1 MSWLKFSRSS
11 NSEQIYIILILGLAG
26 DGKSTFINAATGK
39 QQAATS
45 KNLKPCTTSVK
56 DFVYKRSSSKFVFI
70 DTPGLDLDEGK
81 DVDTSVERIL
91 ARYKRSYVDAIIYLH
106 QSTRKV
112 ITRPPEPSSVVT
124 KFQTLC
130 GPDWQSRT
138 ILAVMGGTADTAR
151 LQAALQAIYFSGMK
165 VAPFTIS
172 VQGGGDAWNV
182 LNQVITVKETI

>member
-1 MSWLKFSRSS
+1 MLWFHSS
-11 NSEQIYIILILGLAG
+11 NSEQTYVILILGLAG
-26 DGKSTFINAATGK
+26 DGKSSFINAATGK

-45 KNLKPCTTSVK
+45 KSLQPCTTAVK
-56 DFVYKRSSSKFVFI
+56 DFVCKRSGSKFVFI

-81 DVDTSVERIL
+81 DVDASVGRIL

-106 QSTRKV
+106 HSTRKV

-130 GPDWQSRT
+130 GPAWRSRT
-138 ILAVMGGTADTAR
+138 ILAVMGDTADTVR
-151 LQAALQAIYFSGMK
+151 LEGALQAIYFSGIK
-165 VAPFTIS
+165 VAPFTIN

-182 LNQVITVKETI
+182 LDQVITVK